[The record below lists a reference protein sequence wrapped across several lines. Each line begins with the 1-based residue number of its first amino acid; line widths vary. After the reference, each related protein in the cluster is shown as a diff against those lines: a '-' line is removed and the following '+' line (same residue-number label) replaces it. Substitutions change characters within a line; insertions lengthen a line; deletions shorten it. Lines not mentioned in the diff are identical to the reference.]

1 MLPGNST
8 NFVYRW
14 TEEEER
20 ARVAAL
26 ARSGRVLTRR
36 AARQR
41 AWDNWGMVAL
51 AGGLLL
57 LFLAALLYLSVYGPN
72 LAGLPRLFHAA
83 WRLLS
88 AGVPAA
94 CAAAWHWLW
103 GWTRPYVPAGAS
115 GLTFPA
121 QSRLAHAIA
130 AHRARLAILAV
141 GMVLSGVYLRTDRAG
156 RAVWVFALTLL
167 IAAIALPFAQSVI
180 GSPHPTRPFS
190 SAVSA
195 GYPGS

>member
-1 MLPGNST
+1 MLPGSSI

-14 TEEEER
+14 TEEEEK
-20 ARVAAL
+20 ARVSAL
-26 ARSGRVLTRR
+26 ARSGRVLVRR
-36 AARQR
+36 VARQK
-41 AWDNWGMVAL
+41 AWDDWGVVAL
-51 AGGLLL
+51 ASGLLL
-57 LFLAALLYLSVYGPN
+57 LLLAALLYLAVYGPN
-72 LAGLPRLFHAA
+72 LAGLPRLSHEVWA
-83 WRLLS
+83 LLS
-88 AGVPAA
+88 AGAPAA
-94 CAAAWHWLW
+94 CASAWHWLW
-103 GWTRPYVPAGAS
+103 GWTRPYLPAGAS
-115 GLTFPA
+115 GLTLPA

-180 GSPHPTRPFS
+180 GSPHPISPFS

-195 GYPGS
+195 GYPAP